1 MIKNPQDDLLKVSKL
16 YSFYELHPVD
26 NNAQFLDLQPRG
38 DWENAGGMEEQKN
51 LGQKWSQKQQLTTVH
66 NKEYIFSYVY
76 CLTTYEYLIS
86 KVNSLNKKLRSFPLH
101 EENNKKEV

>member
-51 LGQKWSQKQQLTTVH
+51 LGQK
-66 NKEYIFSYVY
+66 
-76 CLTTYEYLIS
+76 
-86 KVNSLNKKLRSFPLH
+86 
-101 EENNKKEV
+101 